1 MKTLRLY
8 PTNINRPYLDEIT
21 TLLGRGGLVICPTD
35 TLYAVCCDALDNRAA
50 ERLCRLK
57 GLRPDKNRLSVICSD
72 ISQASGY
79 ARIGNSAFAVLRS
92 CLPGPYTFVLPA
104 TTALPKIFR
113 GRRTVGVRV
122 PDNAIART
130 IAHSL
135 GHPLLATSIDTA
147 GLECE
152 DIVQPDSIAMRYTR
166 AVDLMVDGGLGESQP
181 STVVDLTGDEPEVIR
196 MGKGEWSM

>member
-8 PTNINRPYLDEIT
+8 PTNINRTYIDEIT
-21 TLLGRGGLVICPTD
+21 TILDRGGLVVCPTD
-35 TLYAVCCDALDNRAA
+35 TLYAICCDALDNRAA

-79 ARIGNSAFAVLRS
+79 VRIDNSAFSVLRNS
-92 CLPGPYTFVLPA
+92 LPGPYTFVLPA

-113 GRRTVGVRV
+113 GRHTVGVRV

-130 IAHSL
+130 IAQAL
-135 GHPLLATSIDTA
+135 GHPLLATSIGTA
-147 GLECE
+147 GLEHE
-152 DIVQPDSIAMRYTR
+152 DIVQPDSIAMRYAH
-166 AVDLMVDGGLGESQP
+166 AVDLAIDGGMGGSQP

-196 MGKGEWSM
+196 MGKGEWSI